1 MQTRR
6 RNQRNRDIKELK
18 QYSGTMQRTL
28 DNTLVGRKRKTNGKI
43 IKLIKP
49 INPRPDFSYY
59 RSEMAKKLNK
69 VALGKKGLKDNK
81 QIQNYIGLTWKNLPD
96 LDKDKYRNLAQRD
109 KERYD

>member
-1 MQTRR
+1 
-6 RNQRNRDIKELK
+6 
-18 QYSGTMQRTL
+18 MQRTL
-28 DNTLVGRKRKTNGKI
+28 DNTLVGRKRKANGKI
-43 IKLIKP
+43 IKP

-81 QIQNYIGLTWKNLPD
+81 QIQKFIGVKWKNLPD